1 MDTATLPDL
10 DQLDFP
16 ALKSLILAQHE
27 QLASRDAEIE
37 HLKLLIA
44 KLRRMK
50 FGRSSEKLDRQ
61 IEQLELRLEELQTS
75 QAEKTAAH
83 IAARPAFPNQPVKAA
98 VRRSWPQHLPRETRK
113 YVPQQKACPDCGGAL
128 KQLGEDVCE
137 ILEYVQI
144 RFKVIRQVRPKL
156 ACAGCDRIVQAA
168 APSRAIER
176 GMAGPGLLA
185 HVLVSKYSD
194 HLPLYRQSEIY
205 AREGVELDRSTLAD
219 WVGGTSRLLAP
230 LVEELRRHVM
240 AGHKIHG
247 DDTPVPVLEP
257 GRGKTKTGRL
267 WTYVR
272 DDRPAG
278 DETPPAVWYC
288 YTPDRKGEHP
298 HAPSGCVRGLR
309 EGLRKRSHP
318 GSRLLGARAQE
329 VLRPA
334 GGSQISSCRS
344 GRRTHRGDLCH

>member
-1 MDTATLPDL
+1 MDAATLPDL

-98 VRRSWPQHLPRETRK
+98 VRQSWPEHLPRETRK

-156 ACAGCDRIVQAA
+156 A
-168 APSRAIER
+168 
-176 GMAGPGLLA
+176 
-185 HVLVSKYSD
+185 
-194 HLPLYRQSEIY
+194 YRC
-205 AREGVELDRSTLAD
+205 T
-219 WVGGTSRLLAP
+219 
-230 LVEELRRHVM
+230 
-240 AGHKIHG
+240 
-247 DDTPVPVLEP
+247 
-257 GRGKTKTGRL
+257 
-267 WTYVR
+267 
-272 DDRPAG
+272 
-278 DETPPAVWYC
+278 
-288 YTPDRKGEHP
+288 
-298 HAPSGCVRGLR
+298 
-309 EGLRKRSHP
+309 
-318 GSRLLGARAQE
+318 GSRRSMHAKAWSWIARHWRTGWGE
-329 VLRPA
+329 RVGCSRHW
-334 GGSQISSCRS
+334 SKSCVV
-344 GRRTHRGDLCH
+344 T